1 MNSYGEFKK
10 DISGF
15 IIGFGLVFLLAL
27 SFQVFLLA
35 GVLLLYPLMLG
46 ISQAYKGRKL
56 DYVEKDVLK
65 IHTVFIITLG
75 VMIFIGYWF
84 ATHV

>member
-1 MNSYGEFKK
+1 MSSYGEFKNN
-10 DISGF
+10 ISGF
-15 IIGFGLVFLLAL
+15 IIGAGLVILLAL
-27 SFQVFLLA
+27 SFQIFLLV
-35 GVLLLYPLMLG
+35 GVILLYPLLLG
-46 ISQAYKGRKL
+46 ISQIYKGRKL

-84 ATHV
+84 VTHV